1 MQDIEEAGRKA
12 AAKPRDQMT
21 LVDMDVIECPYATY
35 KKLREE
41 APVFKDPVAGFYIL
55 SRYEDVVKAL
65 KDTKTFSSSIAEV
78 LVGEAD
84 RTRAEDFGGYP
95 NVDTLI
101 TVDPPKHKYYRGPI
115 NKVFSAQRVDEMES
129 YIAQIVNELI
139 DGFIEDGQCEFVSQ
153 FTVPLPLIIIADQ
166 LGVPRD
172 DMALFKEFSDALT
185 TQISGIAN
193 RDQRIWAAKKS
204 VEFQKYF
211 AKVLD
216 EKRAN
221 PTDDIISDLVR
232 ARMDDGEPMTTPEL
246 LSILNQLLAAG
257 NETTTNSLSKGLLL
271 LCQHPDQMQL
281 VRDDPAMIEK
291 LTEEVL
297 RFDGPVQ
304 GLLRVTTCDT
314 EIADTPIPKG
324 AVVMLR
330 YASANRDEHRYQNAD
345 KFDVT
350 RGDKTG
356 HLAFGLGT
364 HFCLGAMLARKEMNV
379 AFKIIL
385 ERMKNIRLAARE
397 ETPVHEPNVILR
409 GLKELH
415 LAFDKA

>member
-1 MQDIEEAGRKA
+1 MQSAEEAGRKA
-12 AAKPRDQMT
+12 AEKPLDQTT
-21 LVDMDVIECPYATY
+21 LVDMDVIECPYHTY

-55 SRYEDVVKAL
+55 SRHEDVVNAL
-65 KDTKTFSSSIAEV
+65 KDTKTFSSSVASV
-78 LVGEAD
+78 LVGETD

-115 NKVFSAQRVDEMES
+115 NKVFSARRVDEMET
-129 YIAQIVNELI
+129 YIAEIVNELVDDFI
-139 DGFIEDGQCEFVSQ
+139 DAGQCEFVSQ

-193 RDQRIWAAKKS
+193 REQRIWAAKKS

-221 PTDDIISDLVR
+221 PTNDIISDLVR

-281 VRDDPAMIEK
+281 VRDNPALIEK

-304 GLLRVTTCDT
+304 GLMRVTTRDT
-314 EIADTPIPKG
+314 EIAGTPLPKG

-330 YASANRDEHRYQNAD
+330 YASANRDEQYHQNAD

-350 RGDKTG
+350 RTDKSG

-379 AFKIIL
+379 AFRIIL
-385 ERMKNIRLAARE
+385 ERMKNIELVAE
-397 ETPVHEPNVILR
+397 KPVPTHEPNVVLR